1 MTDEKMNKFENIEE
15 LVKYISSDVKNI
27 IVMTGAGI
35 SVSAGIPDFRT
46 PGTGLYSQLEKY
58 DLPYPE
64 AIFSIDYF
72 KKNPKP
78 FYTLAKEIY
87 PGNFC
92 PTPTHYFIR
101 LLEEKGLLLRNY
113 TQNIDSLEN
122 EAGINKELIVAA
134 HGNFDTAST
143 IKGKHTI
150 NPEEVKTS
158 IMEGEEGWKRMSQKY
173 GELIKPDIVFFGEPL
188 PYRFYELMKEDFGKC
203 DLLIVIGT
211 SLQVQPF
218 ASLINLVS
226 EDTPRLL
233 INREKVGNFY
243 KYRDITLIKDCDT
256 GVREL
261 ACSLGWSVEL
271 ESLISKETK
280 KWKKK

>member
-1 MTDEKMNKFENIEE
+1 MTEENTNKIENIEK
-15 LVKYISSDVKNI
+15 LVEYISDNAKNI

-101 LLEEKGLLLRNY
+101 LLAEKGLLLRNY

-122 EAGINKELIVAA
+122 EAGIDKDLIVAA

-143 IKGKHTI
+143 IKGKHKI
-150 NPEEVKTS
+150 NPEEVKAS
-158 IMEGEEGWKRMSQKY
+158 IMEGEEGWKRMRQKY
-173 GELIKPDIVFFGEPL
+173 GELIKPDIVFFGESL
-188 PYRFYELMKEDFGKC
+188 PYRFYELMNEDFKNC
-203 DLLIVIGT
+203 DLLIVMGT

-233 INREKVGNFY
+233 INREEVGNFN
-243 KYRDITLIKDCDT
+243 KEKDITLLKDCDE

-271 ESLISKETK
+271 ETLISKETK